1 MIGQR
6 IKQLRLARGLSQD
19 GLTAKM
25 GGLVTKSAVSKY
37 EKGKSTPSIV
47 VINRLASALGVKSVD
62 LWGESSVAI
71 NVTPYRCKASMPAK
85 ERVRVESIIAVALE
99 ERVRLQSLV
108 QDSGTFDLPIHSFP
122 SDAFDLVED
131 AAGKVRNQWKLGLD
145 PIPSMVRTLED
156 HGVYVIEL
164 DACEH
169 FDALAAIASDS
180 DGGQPVAAAVIT
192 QKTVP
197 GDRQRFNLAH
207 ELGHLV
213 LDTPEG
219 GDAKSYEDAAHRFA
233 GAFLA
238 PAEKVRAHVGSKR
251 HQIELAELILLK
263 QRFGMSIQ
271 ALLRRML
278 DLDIISDNLYT
289 QWCVHISKLGWRR
302 SEPEP
307 LPSEQPEWLRRIAL
321 RAFAEQIITREE
333 AEKFLGET
341 VEGTDPPELV
351 ERRAFLA
358 LPMDER
364 RKILA
369 KQAAELSEHL
379 DADEELRG
387 LGGGDFIEHD

>member
-25 GGLVTKSAVSKY
+25 GDLVTKSAISKY
-37 EKGKSTPSIV
+37 EKGRSTPSII
-47 VINRLASALGVKSVD
+47 VINKLAAALGVKSVD
-62 LWGESSVAI
+62 LWAEPAVAI
-71 NVTPYRCKASMPAK
+71 SLTQYRCRARMPAK

-108 QDSGTFDLPIHSFP
+108 QDSGTFDLPIHFYP
-122 SDAFDLVED
+122 ADEFDAVEE
-131 AAGKVRNQWKLGLD
+131 AAGQVRDRWNLGQD

-197 GDRQRFNLAH
+197 GDRQRFSLAH

-213 LDTPEG
+213 MKTREG
-219 GDAKSYEDAAHRFA
+219 TDEKSVEAVAHRFA

-238 PAEKVRAHVGSKR
+238 PAENLRRQVGQKR
-251 HQIELAELILLK
+251 RQLDLRELTLLK
-263 QRFGMSIQ
+263 QHFGMSIQ

-278 DLDIISDNLYT
+278 DLGIISDNLYKE
-289 QWCVHISKLGWRR
+289 WCVNINRCGWRR
-302 SEPEP
+302 NEPTP
-307 LPSEQPEWLRRIAL
+307 LPFERPEWLRRIAL
-321 RAFAEQIITREE
+321 RAFAEQIITRGE
-333 AEKFLGET
+333 AEKLLGET

-369 KQAAELSEHL
+369 REAADLKGYYQDNPEIRDIGE
-379 DADEELRG
+379 DDIVEY
-387 LGGGDFIEHD
+387 D